1 MRETCA
7 AIQPVTRSVC
17 DDITGSSAEWFE
29 PLDGK
34 QRVACYISFSLHK
47 SSCIKSYIKSKANH
61 LCTLHWTDTAIQWKL
76 CIWIW
81 HLIFSCNIHFSAHML
96 CLKLCLKSIKHMGK
110 LKTQSPGT
118 IKCWTQHTCL
128 SSSSSIFPL
137 HPSSCLP
144 TQDSRGWIQVAG
156 IEGKTWGL
164 LRFSSCSSPPFVLD
178 LYNQKLI
185 EKKALSLS

>member
-1 MRETCA
+1 MQIDNLCNLHNGCIAEFGSFFARSLKDRMKESFLLLGIGRCPFLAVLWETLRCSRLIIWMREMCA

-17 DDITGSSAEWFE
+17 DNITGSSAEWFE

-81 HLIFSCNIHFSAHML
+81 HLIFSCNIHFSAHVL
-96 CLKLCLKSIKHMGK
+96 CL
-110 LKTQSPGT
+110 
-118 IKCWTQHTCL
+118 
-128 SSSSSIFPL
+128 
-137 HPSSCLP
+137 
-144 TQDSRGWIQVAG
+144 
-156 IEGKTWGL
+156 
-164 LRFSSCSSPPFVLD
+164 
-178 LYNQKLI
+178 
-185 EKKALSLS
+185 